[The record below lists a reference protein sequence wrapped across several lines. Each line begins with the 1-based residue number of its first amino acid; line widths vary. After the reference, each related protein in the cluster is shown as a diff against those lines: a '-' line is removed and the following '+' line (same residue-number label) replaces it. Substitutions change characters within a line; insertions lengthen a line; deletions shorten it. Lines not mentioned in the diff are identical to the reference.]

1 VDYDLGQDL
10 EVSNVGFP
18 SQYPSISGS
27 ESVFFTFS
35 PIPEPASLAI
45 FAAALPVA
53 FRRRRRPDNV
63 GGDAGGGPI
72 SSTGPDLASMP
83 NGGE

>member
-1 VDYDLGQDL
+1 MPYYLTEDWLIANTSAHDPAD
-10 EVSNVGFP
+10 
-18 SQYPSISGS
+18 ISGT
-27 ESVFFTFS
+27 ESVSFAFTA
-35 PIPEPASLAI
+35 IPEPASLAI
-45 FAAALPVA
+45 FAAALPAA